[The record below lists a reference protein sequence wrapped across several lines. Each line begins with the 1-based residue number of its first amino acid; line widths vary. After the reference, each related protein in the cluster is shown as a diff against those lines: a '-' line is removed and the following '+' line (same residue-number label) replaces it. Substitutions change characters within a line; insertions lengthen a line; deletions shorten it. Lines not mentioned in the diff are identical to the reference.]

1 MRPAECRSPLLGMGV
16 GGQLSGEGNDH
27 PGFSLSPVVKEGVG
41 VQSTCLCSIPQ
52 GHPSRQPSSGVD
64 PQPTLQSNIL
74 CDPLGLLSPAQ
85 QDTPK
90 SPRLPTGS
98 HTPEPS
104 FHPHPL
110 HLHKR
115 AHFPAFPFCSE
126 AWMSVSQ
133 SHRTP
138 PGLPSCEERRTS
150 VYLSHFHFRALL
162 PAAAHNSN

>member
-1 MRPAECRSPLLGMGV
+1 MQKPSSWVMGV
-16 GGQLSGEGNDH
+16 GGQLSGEGNGH
-27 PGFSLSPVVKEGVG
+27 PGFSLSPIVKEGVG

-64 PQPTLQSNIL
+64 PQPALQSNIL
-74 CDPLGLLSPAQ
+74 CDPLGLLSPPSRTLPSPHICPQ
-85 QDTPK
+85 VPTPQ
-90 SPRLPTGS
+90 SPPSIPT
-98 HTPEPS
+98 
-104 FHPHPL
+104 PL
-110 HLHKR
+110 HQHKC
-115 AHFPAFPFCSE
+115 AHIPAFPFCSE